1 MLPFVL
7 LGIGIDDTFVLMQG
21 LALYPPCTK
30 VRVRVTVRVRL
41 RLRLR
46 LRLRVSLTLTLTL
59 NPNPIP
65 NPSPNLNP
73 GGGRCG
79 SVRADHAPRPPRLA
93 RALWGVQGDMGEI

>member
-30 VRVRVTVRVRL
+30 VKVRVTVRVRL

-46 LRLRVSLTLTLTL
+46 LRLRVRLRVRVRVQAS
-59 NPNPIP
+59 
-65 NPSPNLNP
+65 SSSSCP
-73 GGGRCG
+73 GLSFASRMSACTGLLGLG
-79 SVRADHAPRPPRLA
+79 V
-93 RALWGVQGDMGEI
+93 ALGVELELG